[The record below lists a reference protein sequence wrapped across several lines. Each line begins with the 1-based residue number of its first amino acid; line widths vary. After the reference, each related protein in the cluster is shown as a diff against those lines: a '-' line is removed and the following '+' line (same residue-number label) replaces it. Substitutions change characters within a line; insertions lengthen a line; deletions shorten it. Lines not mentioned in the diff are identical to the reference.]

1 MKFVGG
7 GIDKVLKSGPM
18 NRVVKFVIGRN
29 KIKRHLHLLLYL
41 LPYRLKLRAIYI
53 ALIILCHLRHSLFL
67 KVGFVEN
74 NTL

>member
-29 KIKRHLHLLLYL
+29 KIKCHLHLLLYL

-53 ALIILCHLRHSLFL
+53 ALN
-67 KVGFVEN
+67 K
-74 NTL
+74 TLSSETLSFFKSWIC